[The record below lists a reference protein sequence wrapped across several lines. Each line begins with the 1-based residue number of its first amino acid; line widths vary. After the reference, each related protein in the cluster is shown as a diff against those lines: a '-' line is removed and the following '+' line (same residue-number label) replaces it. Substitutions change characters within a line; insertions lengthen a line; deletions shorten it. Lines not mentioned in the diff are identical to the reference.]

1 MASQNWDDHDR
12 SNRYTAQSMA
22 KSYLQSIQKDKG
34 AIIFTIGDNDTFA
47 LWYAQE
53 IEGFRTD
60 VRTINSSLLGTDWYI
75 DQMKRKTYESDP
87 VPSQMTHDLY
97 AYGVRDVIRYQPVLD
112 SVRWDIKDLI
122 NWIASDHPRTKL
134 KDLLQKTGQDPN
146 QLPESQ
152 QEGVFYPTRKIRVP
166 VNKENVLK
174 SGIVKAE
181 DADKILP
188 YIDIDLPESALLKN
202 QMMMLDILAN
212 NDWKRPIYFTGG
224 SYSDSEY
231 LWMKK
236 YLQLEGLVYKLVP
249 IETDLGDENPYL
261 MGRIDSDLMYDIV
274 MQWEWGNSERLDIY
288 HDPETRKNSISFRS
302 NMARLAETLINEG
315 KAAKAKDI
323 LDLAIEKMPLD
334 YFGYYSLLVPF
345 VDGYY
350 RIGEIDKAREL
361 SDKIAAK
368 YSGRLNYFSSLDA
381 NLQYNLG
388 EEIITEIERYRT
400 LVEADLKHGETIEL
414 APVLNQFM
422 ESIEPFRYLYGD
434 YEFYTGLIDVA
445 EGYFLDGQTALAED
459 LSTKISAEYDER
471 LGLYS
476 QISEDSQLQLSS
488 RIQRELNNFN
498 YVVQIVKAYD
508 STAFGDQI
516 EGLFNKNL
524 NLFSA
529 ILNSEE

>member
-1 MASQNWDDHDR
+1 
-12 SNRYTAQSMA
+12 
-22 KSYLQSIQKDKG
+22 
-34 AIIFTIGDNDTFA
+34 
-47 LWYAQE
+47 
-53 IEGFRTD
+53 
-60 VRTINSSLLGTDWYI
+60 
-75 DQMKRKTYESDP
+75 
-87 VPSQMTHDLY
+87 
-97 AYGVRDVIRYQPVLD
+97 
-112 SVRWDIKDLI
+112 
-122 NWIASDHPRTKL
+122 
-134 KDLLQKTGQDPN
+134 
-146 QLPESQ
+146 
-152 QEGVFYPTRKIRVP
+152 
-166 VNKENVLK
+166 
-174 SGIVKAE
+174 
-181 DADKILP
+181 
-188 YIDIDLPESALLKN
+188 
-202 QMMMLDILAN
+202 
-212 NDWKRPIYFTGG
+212 
-224 SYSDSEY
+224 
-231 LWMKK
+231 
-236 YLQLEGLVYKLVP
+236 
-249 IETDLGDENPYL
+249 
-261 MGRIDSDLMYDIV
+261 
-274 MQWEWGNSERLDIY
+274 
-288 HDPETRKNSISFRS
+288 
-302 NMARLAETLINEG
+302 MARLAETLINEG

-350 RIGEIDKAREL
+350 RIDEIDKAREL
-361 SDKIAAK
+361 SEKIAAK

-445 EGYFLDGQTALAED
+445 EGYFLDGQTALAQD

>member
-1 MASQNWDDHDR
+1 
-12 SNRYTAQSMA
+12 
-22 KSYLQSIQKDKG
+22 
-34 AIIFTIGDNDTFA
+34 
-47 LWYAQE
+47 
-53 IEGFRTD
+53 
-60 VRTINSSLLGTDWYI
+60 
-75 DQMKRKTYESDP
+75 
-87 VPSQMTHDLY
+87 
-97 AYGVRDVIRYQPVLD
+97 
-112 SVRWDIKDLI
+112 
-122 NWIASDHPRTKL
+122 
-134 KDLLQKTGQDPN
+134 
-146 QLPESQ
+146 
-152 QEGVFYPTRKIRVP
+152 
-166 VNKENVLK
+166 
-174 SGIVKAE
+174 
-181 DADKILP
+181 
-188 YIDIDLPESALLKN
+188 
-202 QMMMLDILAN
+202 MMMLDILAN

-315 KAAKAKDI
+315 KAAKAKEI

-350 RIGEIDKAREL
+350 RIDEIDKAREL
-361 SDKIAAK
+361 SEKIAAK